1 VRPCR
6 AAPVAL
12 CPDGLEVENMDISVF
27 GLGYVGTVSA
37 VGLARLG
44 HRVIGVDIDQHKVDQ
59 IGRGISPVV
68 EPGIAELLHAALA
81 ADRLSATTDSKAAV
95 HGSDLSLVCVGTPSG
110 RNGSASIEQVMRV
123 VREIGEA
130 MRSKPTWHGVV
141 IRSTSPPGTTHLATD
156 VIAQASGKAAGVGF
170 GVAMNPEF
178 MREGTSIDDFE
189 HPPYT
194 VVGTSDARLAEMLAE
209 MYTGVGG
216 PFYQVGTR
224 EAELMKYAC
233 NAFHAVKVTFAN
245 EIGAIGKR
253 LGIDSHKVMDLLV
266 ADTKLNLSP
275 AYLKPG
281 FAFGGSCL
289 PKDLR
294 AILYEA
300 RRLDLSV
307 PMLSAVATSNSQQIE
322 RVIAWV
328 LAEKRRKVGVL
339 GLSFKSGTD
348 DLRESPIVHV
358 VETLLGKGCD
368 LAVYDS
374 NVNLARLI
382 GANKSYIEREIPHVS
397 LLMRSSIQEVID
409 HADVLLVANKGPDF
423 RAALE
428 GLRPDQKV
436 YDLVRIMD
444 EPGSS
449 DASYQGI
456 CW

>member
-1 VRPCR
+1 
-6 AAPVAL
+6 
-12 CPDGLEVENMDISVF
+12 MDISVF

-44 HRVIGVDIDQHKVDQ
+44 HRVIGVDIDQLKVDQ

-68 EPGIAELLHAALA
+68 EPGIADLLQAARA
-81 ADRLSATTDSKAAV
+81 ANRLSATTDGTAAV
-95 HGSDLSLVCVGTPSG
+95 QGSDVSLICVGTPSKP
-110 RNGSASIEQVMRV
+110 NGSASIEQVMRV

-130 MRSKPTWHGVV
+130 LRSKKAWHGVV
-141 IRSTSPPGTTHLATD
+141 IRSTSPPGTTRLAAD
-156 VIAQASGKAAGVGF
+156 VIAQASGRSEGEGF
-170 GVAMNPEF
+170 GVAANPEF
-178 MREGTSIDDFE
+178 MREGTSIEDFE
-189 HPPYT
+189 NPPYT
-194 VVGTSDARLAEMLAE
+194 VVGTSDARLAGMLAE

-224 EAELMKYAC
+224 EAELLKYAC

-266 ADTKLNLSP
+266 ADTKLNASP

-307 PMLSAVATSNSQQIE
+307 PMLAAVATSNSKQIE
-322 RVIAWV
+322 RVIGWV
-328 LAEKRRKVGVL
+328 LAEKQKKVGVL

-397 LLMRSSIQEVID
+397 LLMRSSMQEVLD

-423 RAALE
+423 RDGPRGAPPRPE
-428 GLRPDQKV
+428 GLRPRADHGGAR
-436 YDLVRIMD
+436 LVRCRLSGNLLV
-444 EPGSS
+444 GSP
-449 DASYQGI
+449 
-456 CW
+456 

>member
-1 VRPCR
+1 
-6 AAPVAL
+6 
-12 CPDGLEVENMDISVF
+12 
-27 GLGYVGTVSA
+27 
-37 VGLARLG
+37 
-44 HRVIGVDIDQHKVDQ
+44 
-59 IGRGISPVV
+59 
-68 EPGIAELLHAALA
+68 
-81 ADRLSATTDSKAAV
+81 
-95 HGSDLSLVCVGTPSG
+95 
-110 RNGSASIEQVMRV
+110 
-123 VREIGEA
+123 
-130 MRSKPTWHGVV
+130 
-141 IRSTSPPGTTHLATD
+141 
-156 VIAQASGKAAGVGF
+156 
-170 GVAMNPEF
+170 
-178 MREGTSIDDFE
+178 
-189 HPPYT
+189 
-194 VVGTSDARLAEMLAE
+194 
-209 MYTGVGG
+209 
-216 PFYQVGTR
+216 
-224 EAELMKYAC
+224 
-233 NAFHAVKVTFAN
+233 
-245 EIGAIGKR
+245 
-253 LGIDSHKVMDLLV
+253 
-266 ADTKLNLSP
+266 
-275 AYLKPG
+275 
-281 FAFGGSCL
+281 
-289 PKDLR
+289 
-294 AILYEA
+294 
-300 RRLDLSV
+300 
-307 PMLSAVATSNSQQIE
+307 MLSAVATSNNQQIE

-328 LAEKRRKVGVL
+328 LAQKRRKVGVL

>member
-1 VRPCR
+1 MR
-6 AAPVAL
+6 
-12 CPDGLEVENMDISVF
+12 ISVF

-44 HRVIGVDIDQHKVDQ
+44 HRVIGVDIDRLKVDQ
-59 IGRGISPVV
+59 IAQGISPVV
-68 EPGIAELLHAALA
+68 EPGIADLLHSACTAN
-81 ADRLSATTDSKAAV
+81 RLSATTDGAAAV
-95 HGSDLSLVCVGTPSG
+95 RRSDLSLVCVGTPSK
-110 RNGSASIEQVMRV
+110 RNGSASIDQVMRV
-123 VREIGEA
+123 VREIGTA
-130 MRSKPTWHGVV
+130 LRAKKSYHGVV
-141 IRSTSPPGTTHLATD
+141 IRSTSTPGTTDLAAD
-156 VIAQASGKAAGVGF
+156 VVAQASGKAESVGF

-178 MREGTSIDDFE
+178 MREGTSIEDFE
-189 HPPYT
+189 NPPYT
-194 VVGTSDARLAEMLAE
+194 VVGTRDGRLAQMLAE
-209 MYTGVGG
+209 MYAGVSG
-216 PFYQVGTR
+216 PFHLVGTR
-224 EAELMKYAC
+224 EAELLKYAS

-253 LGIDSHKVMDLLV
+253 LGVDSHKVMDLLV
-266 ADTKLNLSP
+266 ADTKLNVSP

-307 PMLSAVATSNSQQIE
+307 PMLSAVATSNREQIE
-322 RVIAWV
+322 RVIGSV

-397 LLMRSSIQEVID
+397 LLMRSSIQEVVD

-423 RAALE
+423 RDALE
-428 GLRPDQKV
+428 RLRPDQKV
-436 YDLVRIMD
+436 YDLVRIM
-444 EPGSS
+444 EERPSS
-449 DASYQGI
+449 DAAYEGI